1 MSNENL
7 PTPPIQV
14 PLAAPILARQWVLYF
29 NSLTRMTNGS
39 SSGIAALEQAVAAL
53 QAQVA
58 TISAELDVAEGDIS
72 ALQAQYAA
80 LQVQVDDLVELIEFF
95 QNFIGTLPDNL
106 MAVVYGL
113 KSKLDSLEKVVAY
126 NQAEAAT
133 KDLVPNFYSG
143 LVEVDFGIWLTDVS
157 VTITGQTWVKS
168 TSAVTAQLSGVA
180 TVDHSVDEHLV
191 ESIKVT
197 PYDLIPGVGFS
208 ISAVTQT
215 AALYG
220 KYNVQWIGFP

>member
-1 MSNENL
+1 MGIYL
-7 PTPPIQV
+7 PPIQV

-29 NSLTRMTNGS
+29 NSLTRMANGS

-53 QAQVA
+53 QAQVT
-58 TISAELDVAEGDIS
+58 TISAELDIAEGDIT
-72 ALQAQYAA
+72 ALQAQYTA

-113 KSKLDSLEKVVAY
+113 KSKLDSLEEVVAY

-143 LVEVDFGIWLTDVS
+143 LVEVDFGGLNVWRTGTTVTLTGLS
-157 VTITGQTWVKS
+157 WVKS
-168 TSAVTAQLSGVA
+168 SSVILTQLSGVA
-180 TVDHSVDEHLV
+180 TVDHSQNEHF
-191 ESIKVT
+191 IQGMKTT
-197 PYDLIPGVGFS
+197 PFNINPGWVF
-208 ISAVTQT
+208 QFRRK
-215 AALYG
+215 L
-220 KYNVQWIGFP
+220 